1 MSDMIRLEDVV
12 KTTEGKRV
20 LGGVNLV
27 VAKGECITISGPPG
41 SGKSALA
48 RLIAG
53 LDKPS
58 AGEVWVLEE
67 PLHILN
73 ADAAAALRN
82 RSIGLLTRNPAFME
96 SLTVL
101 ENVAMPLIL
110 RGETSARAHSKAR
123 EQLKAA
129 GLQYALQAHPPQ
141 LRPAEKHKAAVARV
155 LTQHP
160 ELLLLDD
167 FAAGFSAEEE
177 LVGML
182 RAVCR
187 FGGYTV
193 VELTGAA
200 QGLVGENRTL
210 RIELGRIQEDAI

>member
-1 MSDMIRLEDVV
+1 MSDMIRLENVV
-12 KTTEGKRV
+12 KLTEGRRV
-20 LGGVNLV
+20 LCGVNLV
-27 VAKGECITISGPPG
+27 VAEGECVTISGPPG
-41 SGKSALA
+41 SGKSMLA
-48 RLIAG
+48 RQIAG

-58 AGEVWVLEE
+58 AGKVWVLEK
-67 PLHILN
+67 PLHTLN

-82 RSIGLLTRNPAFME
+82 RNIGLLTRNPAFVE

-110 RGETSARAHSKAR
+110 RGEASARARGKAR

-129 GLQYALQAHPPQ
+129 GLQYAVQAYPPQ
-141 LRPAEKHKAAVARV
+141 LRPVEKHKAAVARV

-160 ELLLLDD
+160 KLVLLDD
-167 FAAGFSAEEE
+167 FAAGFSAEAE

-200 QGLVGENRTL
+200 HGLVGANRTL
-210 RIELGRIQEDAI
+210 RIEQGKIQEDAI

>member
-1 MSDMIRLEDVV
+1 MSDMIRLENVV
-12 KTTEGKRV
+12 KITEGSRV
-20 LGGVNLV
+20 LSGVNLV
-27 VAKGECITISGPPG
+27 VAEGECVTISGPPG

-53 LDKPS
+53 IDKPS
-58 AGEVWVLEE
+58 AGEAWVLET
-67 PLHILN
+67 PLHTLN

-82 RSIGLLTRNPAFME
+82 RYIGMLKRNPSFVD

-101 ENVAMPLIL
+101 ENVAMPLVL
-110 RGETSARAHSKAR
+110 RGEASARARGKAR
-123 EQLKAA
+123 EQLKTA
-129 GLQYALQAHPPQ
+129 GLQYAAQAYPPQ
-141 LRPAEKHKAAVARV
+141 LRPVEKHKAAVARM

-160 ELLLLDD
+160 KLVLLDD
-167 FAAGFSAEEE
+167 FAAGFAAEAE

-193 VELTGAA
+193 VELTGGA
-200 QGLVGENRTL
+200 QGLVDANRTL
-210 RIELGRIQEDAI
+210 RIEQGRIQEDMI